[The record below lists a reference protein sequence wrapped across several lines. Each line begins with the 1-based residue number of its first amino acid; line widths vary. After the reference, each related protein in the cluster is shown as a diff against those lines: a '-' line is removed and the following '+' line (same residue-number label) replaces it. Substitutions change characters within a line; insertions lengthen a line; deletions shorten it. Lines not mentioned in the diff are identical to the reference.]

1 MLQTFTATTSPEQG
15 PPRLAAL
22 RAALARTGLDGFIV
36 PRADAHQGEYVAA
49 CDERLAWLTGFTGSA
64 GMAVVLAD
72 EAGLFVDGRYRLQAR
87 AQCDTGAFTPV
98 DWPET
103 KPADWIAA
111 RAPKGARIGF
121 DPWLHTPDEIDRLR
135 HGLAPSG
142 IALVATDGN
151 PLDAAW
157 SDRPAPPAGTVRDHP
172 VELAGRAASE
182 KRAGIAEELRKA
194 GQRAAVLTLPE
205 SICWLLNIRGSDVP
219 RVPVAQGFAILHE
232 DGRVDLFMDP
242 ARLAGRSPDPEVSAH
257 PPEAFLPALAALEGP
272 VRTDPATAPVAVAEA
287 LAAAGVKVAHGRDPC
302 ILPKARK
309 TVAELDGARAAHLR
323 DGAAMAEFL
332 CWLDGQA
339 ALLAADPG
347 HAVTEIDVVRR
358 LEACRQATGRL
369 EDISFDTI
377 AGAGPNAAIVHYR
390 VTDASNRR
398 LRPGEV
404 MLVDSGAQYRDGTT
418 DVTRTIAL
426 GDVPAEVRAAAT
438 RVLQGM
444 IAIARARFPRGVA
457 GAHLDALARYPLWL
471 AGQDYDHGTG
481 HGVGSFLSVHEGP
494 QRLSRLSDVALEP
507 GMILSDEPGYYRAG
521 AFGIRIEILVAVR
534 VAPALAG
541 GDDRA
546 MLEFETLTLAPID
559 RRLVNADMLAPDER
573 AWLDAYHARVMAA
586 LSPLVSPQT
595 RAWLERV
602 TAPL

>member
-1 MLQTFTATTSPEQG
+1 MLQTFNATTRPEDG

-22 RAALARTGLDGFIV
+22 RSELARRGLQGFIV

-72 EAGLFVDGRYRLQAR
+72 AAGLFVDGRYRLQAR
-87 AQCDTGAFTPV
+87 SQCDTDALAPV

-103 KPADWIAA
+103 KPADWIAGQA
-111 RAPKGARIGF
+111 GNGARIGF
-121 DPWLHTPDEIDRLR
+121 DPWLHTPDEIARLR
-135 HGLAPSG
+135 DGLKGSG
-142 IALVATDGN
+142 VILQAVTGN
-151 PLDAAW
+151 PLDAVW
-157 SDRPAPPAGTVRDHP
+157 PDRPAPPAGTLRDHP
-172 VELAGRAASE
+172 VALSGRTSAE
-182 KRAGIAEELRKA
+182 KRAELAEALRKA

-219 RVPVAQGFAILHE
+219 RVPVAQGFAILHD
-232 DGRVDLFMDP
+232 DGGVALFMDP
-242 ARLAGRSPDPEVSAH
+242 AKLAGRAAGPGLAFH
-257 PPEAFLPALAALEGP
+257 PPAAFLPALAGLEGP
-272 VRTDPATAPVAVAEA
+272 VRIDPATAPVAVADA
-287 LAAAGVKVAHGRDPC
+287 LATAGISVVHGRDPC
-302 ILPKARK
+302 LLPKARK
-309 TVAELDGARAAHLR
+309 TAAELAGARAAHLR

-339 ALLAADPG
+339 ETLVADPA
-347 HAVTEIDVVRR
+347 HALTEIDVVRR

-377 AGAGPNAAIVHYR
+377 AGSGPNAAIVHYR
-390 VTDASNRR
+390 VTEASNRR
-398 LRPGEV
+398 LRPGEAL
-404 MLVDSGAQYRDGTT
+404 LVDSGAQYRDGTT
-418 DVTRTIAL
+418 DITRTIAL
-426 GDVPAEVRAAAT
+426 GDVPAEMRAAAT

-521 AFGIRIEILVAVR
+521 AFGIRIENLVVVQQAGAV
-534 VAPALAG
+534 AG

-546 MLEFETLTLAPID
+546 MLDFETLTLAPID
-559 RRLVNADMLAPDER
+559 RRLILPDMLSAPER
-573 AWLDAYHARVMAA
+573 AWLDTYHARVAAA
-586 LSPLVSPQT
+586 LSPLVSAPT